1 MLTGT
6 IPDMSNLT
14 DLVLLDL
21 SENQLRGTLPAYWAA
36 GNSLAYFAVQ
46 SNQLTGTIP
55 VTHIANRYL
64 GLPHTPPSPSPA
76 PPPFLSNGAVAC
88 IRRC

>member
-36 GNSLAYFAVQ
+36 GASLAYFAVQ

-55 VTHIANRYL
+55 VSHVANRYL
-64 GLPHTPPSPSPA
+64 GLPTPLPPPLPA
-76 PPPFLSNGAVAC
+76 PPPPLSNGAFAC